1 MKKIRIGM
9 VCPYGWDT
17 PGGVQTHMKDL
28 AEYLISEGHYVSV
41 LAPVSDDSI
50 SIEDYVVNAGKPISI
65 PVNGSVARV
74 LFGPLASSRA
84 KQWIAAG
91 DFDLLHLHE
100 PAIPSLSLLAC
111 SAAEGP
117 IVGTFHVS
125 TPKKKAIYAIGPI
138 LEPIVEKLTARIAVS
153 ELARSTLK
161 AHFDTDAVVIPNG
174 IDGEKYANAKVNP
187 EYTGPNSI
195 GFMGRFEEP
204 RKGLQVLI
212 DSLAIVARF
221 IPDVKYLIAGPGDSE
236 EFLKQLNPQLQ
247 SRIEFLGRL
256 SDQQKESFLKSVD
269 VYVAPNTGGES
280 FGIILTEALS
290 AGTAVVAS
298 DIPAFKAVLENGEVG
313 VLFKNQD
320 SADLAKVIVGLL
332 RDDERRKKL
341 AHNEKLKAC
350 TRWQLLV
357 VSESHFPLRIGSGV
371 GDESR
376 EHTRAV
382 IVDINWVVLILLCIA
397 FRQIA
402 PPG

>member
-17 PGGVQTHMKDL
+17 PGGVQSHMRDL
-28 AEYLISEGHYVSV
+28 AEYLIGEGHFVSI
-41 LAPVSDDSI
+41 LAPISDDAVSF
-50 SIEDYVVNAGKPISI
+50 EDYVVNAGKPISI

-84 KQWIAAG
+84 KQWIASG

-117 IVGTFHVS
+117 LVGTFHVS

-161 AHFDTDAVVIPNG
+161 DHFDTDAVVIPNG
-174 IDGEKYANAKVNP
+174 IDGQKYANAPITK
-187 EYTGPNSI
+187 EFSGPNTI

-221 IPDVKYLIAGPGDSE
+221 VPDVKYLIAGPGDSD
-236 EFLKQLNPQLQ
+236 EFVKNLNPQLQ
-247 SRIEFLGRL
+247 NRITFLGRL
-256 SDQQKESFLKSVD
+256 SDRQKESFLKSVEI
-269 VYVAPNTGGES
+269 YVAPNTGGES

-313 VLFKNQD
+313 ALFRNED
-320 SADLAKVIVGLL
+320 SSDLAKVIVALL
-332 RDDERRKKL
+332 RDDARREKL
-341 AHNEKLKAC
+341 ATDGKLSAQKYD
-350 TRWQLLV
+350 WQV
-357 VSESHFPLRIGSGV
+357 VAEQIESVYEMAIAGGQRVTLSSENRFW
-371 GDESR
+371 SR
-376 EHTRAV
+376 R
-382 IVDINWVVLILLCIA
+382 
-397 FRQIA
+397 
-402 PPG
+402 

>member
-28 AEYLISEGHYVSV
+28 AEYLISEGHYVSL

-332 RDDERRKKL
+332 RDDKRRKKL
-341 AHNEKLKAC
+341 AHNGKLSAQKYDWQVVAEKIESVYEMAIAGGQRVTLS
-350 TRWQLLV
+350 
-357 VSESHFPLRIGSGV
+357 SENRFW
-371 GDESR
+371 SR
-376 EHTRAV
+376 R
-382 IVDINWVVLILLCIA
+382 
-397 FRQIA
+397 
-402 PPG
+402 

>member
-1 MKKIRIGM
+1 M

-17 PGGVQTHMKDL
+17 PGGVQSHMRDL
-28 AEYLISEGHYVSV
+28 AEYLIGEGHFVSI
-41 LAPVSDDSI
+41 LAPISDDAVSF
-50 SIEDYVVNAGKPISI
+50 EDYVVNSGKPISI

-84 KQWIAAG
+84 KQWIASG

-117 IVGTFHVS
+117 LVGTFHVS

-161 AHFDTDAVVIPNG
+161 DHFDTDAVVIPNG
-174 IDGEKYANAKVNP
+174 IDGQKYANAPITK
-187 EYTGPNSI
+187 EFSGPNTI

-221 IPDVKYLIAGPGDSE
+221 VPDVKYLIAGPGDSD
-236 EFLKQLNPQLQ
+236 EFVKNLNPQLQ
-247 SRIEFLGRL
+247 NRITFIGRL
-256 SDQQKESFLKSVD
+256 SDRQKESFLKSVEI
-269 VYVAPNTGGES
+269 YVAPNTGGES

-313 VLFKNQD
+313 ALFRNED
-320 SADLAKVIVGLL
+320 SSDLAKVIVALL
-332 RDDERRKKL
+332 RDDARREKL
-341 AHNEKLKAC
+341 ATNGKLSAQKYD
-350 TRWQLLV
+350 WQV
-357 VSESHFPLRIGSGV
+357 VAEQIESVYEMAIAGGQRVTLSSENRFW
-371 GDESR
+371 SR
-376 EHTRAV
+376 R
-382 IVDINWVVLILLCIA
+382 
-397 FRQIA
+397 
-402 PPG
+402 

>member
-50 SIEDYVVNAGKPISI
+50 RVEDYLVNAGKPISI

-174 IDGEKYANAKVNP
+174 IDGQKYANAKVNP
-187 EYTGPNSI
+187 EYSGPNSI

-212 DSLAIVARF
+212 DSLAVVARF
-221 IPDVKYLIAGPGDSE
+221 IPNVKYLIAGPGDSE
-236 EFLKQLNPQLQ
+236 EFLKQLNPQLR

-256 SDQQKESFLKSVD
+256 SDQEKESFLKSVD
-269 VYVAPNTGGES
+269 LYVAPNTGGES

-313 VLFKNQD
+313 ALFKNQD

-341 AHNEKLKAC
+341 ASNGKLSAQKYD
-350 TRWQLLV
+350 WQV
-357 VSESHFPLRIGSGV
+357 VAEQIESVYEMAIAGGQRVTLSSENRFW
-371 GDESR
+371 SR
-376 EHTRAV
+376 R
-382 IVDINWVVLILLCIA
+382 
-397 FRQIA
+397 
-402 PPG
+402 

>member
-50 SIEDYVVNAGKPISI
+50 RVEDYVVNAGKPISI

-174 IDGEKYANAKVNP
+174 IDGQKYANAKVNP
-187 EYTGPNSI
+187 EYSAPNSI

-212 DSLAIVARF
+212 DSLAVVARF
-221 IPDVKYLIAGPGDSE
+221 IPNVKYLIAGPGDSE
-236 EFLKQLNPQLQ
+236 EFLKQLNPQLR

-256 SDQQKESFLKSVD
+256 SDQEKESFLKSVD
-269 VYVAPNTGGES
+269 LYVAPNTGGES

-313 VLFKNQD
+313 ALFKNQD

-341 AHNEKLKAC
+341 ASNGKLSAQKYD
-350 TRWQLLV
+350 WQV
-357 VSESHFPLRIGSGV
+357 VAEQIESVYEMAIAGGQRVTLSSENRFW
-371 GDESR
+371 SR
-376 EHTRAV
+376 R
-382 IVDINWVVLILLCIA
+382 
-397 FRQIA
+397 
-402 PPG
+402 

>member
-17 PGGVQTHMKDL
+17 PGGVQSHMRDL
-28 AEYLISEGHYVSV
+28 AEYLIGEGHFVSI
-41 LAPVSDDSI
+41 LAPISDDAVSF
-50 SIEDYVVNAGKPISI
+50 EDYVVNAGKPISI

-84 KQWIAAG
+84 KQWIASG

-117 IVGTFHVS
+117 LVGTFHVS

-161 AHFDTDAVVIPNG
+161 DHFDTDAVVIPNG
-174 IDGEKYANAKVNP
+174 IDGQKYANAPITK
-187 EYTGPNSI
+187 EFSGPNTV

-221 IPDVKYLIAGPGDSE
+221 VPDVKYLIAGPGDSD
-236 EFLKQLNPQLQ
+236 EFVKNLNPQLQ
-247 SRIEFLGRL
+247 NRITFLGRL
-256 SDQQKESFLKSVD
+256 SDRQKESFLKSVEI
-269 VYVAPNTGGES
+269 YVAPNTGGES

-313 VLFKNQD
+313 ALFRNED
-320 SADLAKVIVGLL
+320 SSDLAKVIVALL
-332 RDDERRKKL
+332 RDDARREKL
-341 AHNEKLKAC
+341 ATNGKLSAQKYD
-350 TRWQLLV
+350 WQV
-357 VSESHFPLRIGSGV
+357 VAEQIESVYEMAIAGGQRVTLSSENRFW
-371 GDESR
+371 SR
-376 EHTRAV
+376 R
-382 IVDINWVVLILLCIA
+382 
-397 FRQIA
+397 
-402 PPG
+402 

>member
-50 SIEDYVVNAGKPISI
+50 RVEDYVVNAGKPISI

-161 AHFDTDAVVIPNG
+161 AHFDTNAVVIPNG
-174 IDGEKYANAKVNP
+174 IDGQKYANAKVNP
-187 EYTGPNSI
+187 EYSGPNSI

-221 IPDVKYLIAGPGDSE
+221 IPNVKYLIAGPGDSE

-256 SDQQKESFLKSVD
+256 SDQEKESFLKSVD

-313 VLFKNQD
+313 ALFKNQD

-341 AHNEKLKAC
+341 ANNGKLSAQKYD
-350 TRWQLLV
+350 WQVIAEQIESVYEMAIAGGQRVTLS
-357 VSESHFPLRIGSGV
+357 SENRFW
-371 GDESR
+371 SR
-376 EHTRAV
+376 R
-382 IVDINWVVLILLCIA
+382 
-397 FRQIA
+397 
-402 PPG
+402 

>member
-50 SIEDYVVNAGKPISI
+50 RVEDYLVNAGKPISI

-174 IDGEKYANAKVNP
+174 IDGQKYANAKVNP
-187 EYTGPNSI
+187 EYSAPNSI

-221 IPDVKYLIAGPGDSE
+221 IPNVKYLIAGPGDSE
-236 EFLKQLNPQLQ
+236 EFLKQLNPQLR

-256 SDQQKESFLKSVD
+256 SDQEKESFLKSVD
-269 VYVAPNTGGES
+269 LYVAPNTGGES

-313 VLFKNQD
+313 ALFKNQD

-341 AHNEKLKAC
+341 ASNGKLSAQKYD
-350 TRWQLLV
+350 WQV
-357 VSESHFPLRIGSGV
+357 VAEQIESVYEMAIAGGQRVTLSSENRFW
-371 GDESR
+371 SR
-376 EHTRAV
+376 R
-382 IVDINWVVLILLCIA
+382 
-397 FRQIA
+397 
-402 PPG
+402 

>member
-17 PGGVQTHMKDL
+17 PGGVQSHMRDL
-28 AEYLISEGHYVSV
+28 AEYLIGEGHFVSI
-41 LAPVSDDSI
+41 LAPISDESVSL
-50 SIEDYVVNAGKPISI
+50 EDYVVNAGKPISI

-84 KQWIAAG
+84 KQWIASG

-117 IVGTFHVS
+117 LVGTFHVS

-161 AHFDTDAVVIPNG
+161 DHFNTDAVVIPNG
-174 IDGEKYANAKVNP
+174 IDGQKYANAPITK
-187 EYTGPNSI
+187 EFSGPNTI

-204 RKGLQVLI
+204 RKGLQILI

-221 IPDVKYLIAGPGDSE
+221 VPDVKYLIAGPGDSD
-236 EFLKQLNPQLQ
+236 EFVKNLNPQLR
-247 SRIEFLGRL
+247 SRITFLGRL
-256 SDQQKESFLKSVD
+256 SDRQKESFLRSVEI
-269 VYVAPNTGGES
+269 YVAPNTGGES

-290 AGTAVVAS
+290 AGTAVIAS

-313 VLFKNQD
+313 ALFRNED
-320 SADLAKVIVGLL
+320 SSDLAKVIVALL
-332 RDDERRKKL
+332 RDDARREKL
-341 AHNEKLKAC
+341 ASDGKLSAQKYD
-350 TRWQLLV
+350 WQV
-357 VSESHFPLRIGSGV
+357 VAEQIESVYEMAIAGGQRVTLSSENRFW
-371 GDESR
+371 SR
-376 EHTRAV
+376 R
-382 IVDINWVVLILLCIA
+382 
-397 FRQIA
+397 
-402 PPG
+402 

>member
-17 PGGVQTHMKDL
+17 PGGVQSHMRDL
-28 AEYLISEGHYVSV
+28 AEYLIGEGHFVSI
-41 LAPVSDDSI
+41 LAPISDDAVSF
-50 SIEDYVVNAGKPISI
+50 EDYVVNAGKPISI

-84 KQWIAAG
+84 KQWIASG

-117 IVGTFHVS
+117 LVGTFHVS

-161 AHFDTDAVVIPNG
+161 DHFETDAVVIPNG
-174 IDGEKYANAKVNP
+174 IDGQKYANAPITK
-187 EYTGPNSI
+187 EFSGPNTI

-221 IPDVKYLIAGPGDSE
+221 VPDVKYLIAGPGDSD
-236 EFLKQLNPQLQ
+236 EFVKNLNPQLQ
-247 SRIEFLGRL
+247 NRITFLGRL
-256 SDQQKESFLKSVD
+256 SDRQKESFLKSVEI
-269 VYVAPNTGGES
+269 YVAPNTGGES

-313 VLFKNQD
+313 ALFRNED
-320 SADLAKVIVGLL
+320 SSDLAKVIVALL
-332 RDDERRKKL
+332 RDDARREKL
-341 AHNEKLKAC
+341 ATNGKLSAQKYD
-350 TRWQLLV
+350 WQV
-357 VSESHFPLRIGSGV
+357 VAEQIESVYEMAIAGGQRVTLSSENRFW
-371 GDESR
+371 SR
-376 EHTRAV
+376 R
-382 IVDINWVVLILLCIA
+382 
-397 FRQIA
+397 
-402 PPG
+402 

>member
-50 SIEDYVVNAGKPISI
+50 RVEDYVVNAGKPISI

-174 IDGEKYANAKVNP
+174 IDGQKYANAKVNP
-187 EYTGPNSI
+187 EYSAPNSI

-221 IPDVKYLIAGPGDSE
+221 IPNVKYLIAGPGDSE

-256 SDQQKESFLKSVD
+256 SDQEKESFLKSVD
-269 VYVAPNTGGES
+269 LYVAPNTGGES

-313 VLFKNQD
+313 ALFKNQD

-341 AHNEKLKAC
+341 ASNGKLSAQKYD
-350 TRWQLLV
+350 WQV
-357 VSESHFPLRIGSGV
+357 VAEQIESVYEMAIAGGQRVTLSSENRFW
-371 GDESR
+371 SR
-376 EHTRAV
+376 R
-382 IVDINWVVLILLCIA
+382 
-397 FRQIA
+397 
-402 PPG
+402 